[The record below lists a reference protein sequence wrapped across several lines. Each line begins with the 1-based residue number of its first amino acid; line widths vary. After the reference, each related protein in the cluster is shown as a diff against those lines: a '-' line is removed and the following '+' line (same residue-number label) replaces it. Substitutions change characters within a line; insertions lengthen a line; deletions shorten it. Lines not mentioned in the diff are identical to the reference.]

1 MMDLELQLLGR
12 FLVQRPMK
20 RRRKKSTCI
29 SPTYSLRSC
38 FEMLILN
45 KHLSWVLK
53 KNSRKTSCRSVNI
66 FQKIFKLRRLKLF
79 KKRMGHPHKFIEFV
93 KKKKEKKKISGDYV
107 KY

>member
-1 MMDLELQLLGR
+1 MMDLALQLLGR

-38 FEMLILN
+38 FEIIILN
-45 KHLSWVLK
+45 KHLSWVL

-66 FQKIFKLRRLKLF
+66 FQKKFKLRR
-79 KKRMGHPHKFIEFV
+79 IET
-93 KKKKEKKKISGDYV
+93 I
-107 KY
+107 